1 MPLEDPA
8 ERNLEQLLVQAVER
22 RHNTR
27 MALYERPQ
35 LYKFAPGATRETAS
49 YYLED
54 LCNAGLGEWR
64 RVTVIGTT
72 ENSHNIIQ
80 EARILMIQMRS
91 RDMWE
96 LRGPRTEMSDLEQPA
111 YGPSDNETP
120 EEDDTIT
127 AEDTNTENDDWEAEF
142 AADLEAEAQLRQ

>member
-1 MPLEDPA
+1 
-8 ERNLEQLLVQAVER
+8 
-22 RHNTR
+22 
-27 MALYERPQ
+27 
-35 LYKFAPGATRETAS
+35 
-49 YYLED
+49 
-54 LCNAGLGEWR
+54 
-64 RVTVIGTT
+64 
-72 ENSHNIIQ
+72 
-80 EARILMIQMRS
+80 MIQMRS